1 MKDTM
6 ETYLTINLGTN
17 SYLIRVKDIVTT
29 LNINANKITTPPN
42 TNDNYIGVIENS
54 KEIIP
59 LMDIRP
65 FLSIDVDKEEEQ
77 YKLKKTGTYANIL
90 KLNNKKYGIII
101 DGFGDFIE
109 INPINFNNNIF
120 KTMVIDDNMF
130 IALNMEKIINTIII

>member
-1 MKDTM
+1 M
-6 ETYLTINLGTN
+6 I
-17 SYLIRVKDIVTT
+17 TT

-42 TNDNYIGVIENS
+42 TNDNYIGVIENEN
-54 KEIIP
+54 EIIP
-59 LMDIRP
+59 ILDIRP
-65 FLSIDVDKEEEQ
+65 FLSIDID
-77 YKLKKTGTYANIL
+77 KKTEIYVNIL